1 MGKFLKI
8 GFFFLLGIALIW
20 WSLHQIPAE
29 EWTKF
34 TLALKQSKLWIVFP
48 VFIILGLS
56 HFLRALRW
64 RLIMEP
70 LGYQPSI
77 ANTYFAVLIGYLAN
91 LAIPRLGEV
100 LKCTILAKYEKV
112 PAEKIVGTI
121 VAERAFDVLS
131 LGIVFLMAL
140 GLQFNV
146 IEAGWNQLKNQTATP
161 LINSNEGNWKIYLYV
176 GIGVILLALFFILR
190 KRIPTIVASI
200 KQILSGIWEG
210 VMSATKLKQHNLLA
224 SNSEKGILF
233 WSAMYIPVVI
243 AMSATQNVK
252 AALSGGWV
260 AVFVG
265 IIGTGIS
272 FLCIPLIVKM
282 GKKIIAAK
290 NILKG
295 AIVLE
300 SDLAYKSPGDGISPA
315 QSEAIIGRTA
325 LREIVAGESLRL
337 SDVN

>member
-8 GFFFLLGIALIW
+8 GFFFLLGITLIW

-70 LGYQPSI
+70 LGYRPSI
-77 ANTYFAVLIGYLAN
+77 ANTYLAVLIGYLAN

-100 LKCTILAKYEKV
+100 LKCTLLAKYEHV

-121 VAERAFDVLS
+121 VAERAFDVVS
-131 LGIVFLMAL
+131 LGIVFLLAL

-146 IEAGWNQLKNQTATP
+146 IEAGWNQLKSQTTAP
-161 LINSNEGNWKIYLYV
+161 MIDANEGNWKTYLLV
-176 GIGVILLALFFILR
+176 GICIVLIALFFILR

-200 KQILSGIWEG
+200 KKIISDIWEG
-210 VMSATKLKQHNLLA
+210 VMSATKLKQHNLFFLYSFGIWFLYLLA
-224 SNSEKGILF
+224 TYVGLYATAGTESSFATAISCLAYASIGMILTPGGIGAYAYFMAKVLELNGVDYTLGLANGTLQWF
-233 WSAMYIPVVI
+233 SQFLIVI
-243 AMSATQNVK
+243 V
-252 AALSGGWV
+252 LG
-260 AVFVG
+260 
-265 IIGTGIS
+265 GIS
-272 FLCIPLIVKM
+272 LIILPMINKQVK
-282 GKKIIAAK
+282 
-290 NILKG
+290 
-295 AIVLE
+295 
-300 SDLAYKSPGDGISPA
+300 
-315 QSEAIIGRTA
+315 
-325 LREIVAGESLRL
+325 
-337 SDVN
+337 

>member
-131 LGIVFLMAL
+131 LGIVFLLAL

-161 LINSNEGNWKIYLYV
+161 LINSNEGNWKIYVYI
-176 GIGVILLALFFILR
+176 GIGILLLALFFILR

-210 VMSATKLKQHNLLA
+210 VMSATKLKQQKLFFVYSFGIWFLYLLA
-224 SNSEKGILF
+224 TYVGLYATAGTESSFATAISCLAYASIGMILTPGGIGAYAYFMAKVLELNGVDYTLGL
-233 WSAMYIPVVI
+233 A
-243 AMSATQNVK
+243 N
-252 AALSGGWV
+252 
-260 AVFVG
+260 
-265 IIGTGIS
+265 GTLQWFS
-272 FLCIPLIVKM
+272 QFLIVLVL
-282 GKKIIAAK
+282 GGLSLILLPIINKQAK
-290 NILKG
+290 
-295 AIVLE
+295 
-300 SDLAYKSPGDGISPA
+300 
-315 QSEAIIGRTA
+315 
-325 LREIVAGESLRL
+325 
-337 SDVN
+337 

>member
-100 LKCTILAKYEKV
+100 LKCTLLAKYEKV

-131 LGIVFLMAL
+131 LGIVFLLAL

-161 LINSNEGNWKIYLYV
+161 LINSNEGNWKIYVYI
-176 GIGVILLALFFILR
+176 GIGILLLPLFFILR

-210 VMSATKLKQHNLLA
+210 VMSATKLKQQKLFFVYSIGIWFLYLLA
-224 SNSEKGILF
+224 TYVGLYATAGTESSFATAISCLAYASIGMILTPGGIGAYAYFMAKVLELNGVDYTLGL
-233 WSAMYIPVVI
+233 A
-243 AMSATQNVK
+243 N
-252 AALSGGWV
+252 
-260 AVFVG
+260 
-265 IIGTGIS
+265 GTLQWFS
-272 FLCIPLIVKM
+272 QFLIVLVL
-282 GKKIIAAK
+282 GGLSLILLPIINKQAK
-290 NILKG
+290 
-295 AIVLE
+295 
-300 SDLAYKSPGDGISPA
+300 
-315 QSEAIIGRTA
+315 
-325 LREIVAGESLRL
+325 
-337 SDVN
+337 

>member
-70 LGYQPSI
+70 LGYRPSI
-77 ANTYFAVLIGYLAN
+77 ANTYLAVLIGYLAN

-100 LKCTILAKYEKV
+100 LKCTLLAKYEHV

-121 VAERAFDVLS
+121 VAERAFDVIS
-131 LGIVFLMAL
+131 LGIVFLLAL

-146 IEAGWNQLKNQTATP
+146 IEAGWNQLKNQTTASVMD
-161 LINSNEGNWKIYLYV
+161 SNEGDWKMYLLL
-176 GIGVILLALFFILR
+176 GIGIVLIALFFILR
-190 KRIPTIVASI
+190 KRIPTILASI
-200 KQILSGIWEG
+200 KKIISGIWEG
-210 VMSATKLKQHNLLA
+210 VMSATKLKQHNLFFLYSFGIWFLYLLA
-224 SNSEKGILF
+224 TYVGLYATAGTESSFATAISCLAYASIGMILTPGGIGAYAYFMAKVLELNGVDYTLGLANGTLQWF
-233 WSAMYIPVVI
+233 SQFLIVI
-243 AMSATQNVK
+243 V
-252 AALSGGWV
+252 LG
-260 AVFVG
+260 
-265 IIGTGIS
+265 GIS
-272 FLCIPLIVKM
+272 LIILP
-282 GKKIIAAK
+282 IINKQAK
-290 NILKG
+290 
-295 AIVLE
+295 
-300 SDLAYKSPGDGISPA
+300 
-315 QSEAIIGRTA
+315 
-325 LREIVAGESLRL
+325 
-337 SDVN
+337 

>member
-77 ANTYFAVLIGYLAN
+77 ANTYLAVLIGYLAN

-100 LKCTILAKYEKV
+100 LKCTLLAKYEKV

-121 VAERAFDVLS
+121 VAERTFDVIS

-161 LINSNEGNWKIYLYV
+161 VIDSNEGNWKMYLFV
-176 GIGVILLALFFILR
+176 GIGILLVTLFLILR
-190 KRIPTIVASI
+190 KRIPTMVTSI
-200 KQILSGIWEG
+200 KQIFSGIWEG
-210 VMSATKLKQHNLLA
+210 VMSATKLKQQKIFFVYSFGIWFLYLLA
-224 SNSEKGILF
+224 TYVGLYATAGTESSFATAISCLAYASIGMILTPGGIGAYAYFMAKVLELNGVDYTLGL
-233 WSAMYIPVVI
+233 A
-243 AMSATQNVK
+243 N
-252 AALSGGWV
+252 
-260 AVFVG
+260 
-265 IIGTGIS
+265 GTLQWFS
-272 FLCIPLIVKM
+272 QFLIV
-282 GKKIIAAK
+282 
-290 NILKG
+290 
-295 AIVLE
+295 IVLGGL
-300 SDLAYKSPGDGISPA
+300 SL
-315 QSEAIIGRTA
+315 IILPIINKQA
-325 LREIVAGESLRL
+325 K
-337 SDVN
+337 

>member
-70 LGYQPSI
+70 LGYRPSI
-77 ANTYFAVLIGYLAN
+77 ANTYLAVLIGYLAN

-100 LKCTILAKYEKV
+100 LKCTLLAKYERV

-121 VAERAFDVLS
+121 VAERAFDVIS
-131 LGIVFLMAL
+131 LGIVFLLAL

-161 LINSNEGNWKIYLYV
+161 VINSNEGNWKMYLFVGV
-176 GIGVILLALFFILR
+176 GIVLIALYFILR

-200 KQILSGIWEG
+200 KNIISGIWEG
-210 VMSATKLKQHNLLA
+210 VISATKLKQHNLFFLYSFGIWFLYLLA
-224 SNSEKGILF
+224 TYVGLHATAGTESSFATAISCLAYASIGMILTPGGIGAYAYFMAKVLELNGVDYTLGL
-233 WSAMYIPVVI
+233 A
-243 AMSATQNVK
+243 N
-252 AALSGGWV
+252 
-260 AVFVG
+260 
-265 IIGTGIS
+265 GTLQWFS
-272 FLCIPLIVKM
+272 QFLIV
-282 GKKIIAAK
+282 
-290 NILKG
+290 
-295 AIVLE
+295 IVLGGV
-300 SDLAYKSPGDGISPA
+300 SL
-315 QSEAIIGRTA
+315 IILPIINKQA
-325 LREIVAGESLRL
+325 K
-337 SDVN
+337 

>member
-77 ANTYFAVLIGYLAN
+77 ANTYLAVLIGYLAN

-100 LKCTILAKYEKV
+100 LKCTLLAKYEKV

-121 VAERAFDVLS
+121 VAERAFDVIS

-161 LINSNEGNWKIYLYV
+161 VIDSNEGNWKMYLFV
-176 GIGVILLALFFILR
+176 GIGILLVTLFLILR
-190 KRIPTIVASI
+190 KRIPTMVASI
-200 KQILSGIWEG
+200 QQILSGIWEG
-210 VMSATKLKQHNLLA
+210 VMSATKLKQQKLFFVYSFGIWFLYLLA
-224 SNSEKGILF
+224 TYVGLYATAGTESSFATAISCLAYASIGMILTPGGIGAYAYFMAKVLELNGVDYTLGL
-233 WSAMYIPVVI
+233 A
-243 AMSATQNVK
+243 N
-252 AALSGGWV
+252 
-260 AVFVG
+260 
-265 IIGTGIS
+265 GTLQWFS
-272 FLCIPLIVKM
+272 QFLIV
-282 GKKIIAAK
+282 
-290 NILKG
+290 
-295 AIVLE
+295 IVLGGL
-300 SDLAYKSPGDGISPA
+300 SL
-315 QSEAIIGRTA
+315 IILPIINKQA
-325 LREIVAGESLRL
+325 K
-337 SDVN
+337 

>member
-100 LKCTILAKYEKV
+100 LKCTLLAKYEKV

-146 IEAGWNQLKNQTATP
+146 IEAGWNQLKNQTNTTV
-161 LINSNEGNWKIYLYV
+161 IDSNEGNWKIYLYI
-176 GIGVILLALFFILR
+176 GIGILLLALFFILR
-190 KRIPTIVASI
+190 QRIPTIVASI
-200 KQILSGIWEG
+200 QQILSGIWEG
-210 VMSATKLKQHNLLA
+210 VMSATKLKQQKLFFVYSIGIWFLYLLA
-224 SNSEKGILF
+224 TYVGLYATAGTESSFATAISCLAYASIGMILTPGGIGAYAYFMAKVLELNGVDYTLGL
-233 WSAMYIPVVI
+233 A
-243 AMSATQNVK
+243 N
-252 AALSGGWV
+252 
-260 AVFVG
+260 
-265 IIGTGIS
+265 GTLQWFS
-272 FLCIPLIVKM
+272 QFLIVLVL
-282 GKKIIAAK
+282 GGLSLILLPIINKQAK
-290 NILKG
+290 
-295 AIVLE
+295 
-300 SDLAYKSPGDGISPA
+300 
-315 QSEAIIGRTA
+315 
-325 LREIVAGESLRL
+325 
-337 SDVN
+337 